1 MAEVL
6 GLEKGPAPDPA
17 AQAGADEGQAPVAV
31 AVEETVAVEEAPAE
45 VAVEETVV
53 AEEAELPAGEP
64 GDTVLPEGEEVPNAE
79 GEEGAES

>member
-1 MAEVL
+1 
-6 GLEKGPAPDPA
+6 
-17 AQAGADEGQAPVAV
+17 V

-45 VAVEETVV
+45 VAVEETVT

-64 GDTVLPEGEEVPNAE
+64 GETVLPEGEEVPNAE